1 VAVQTIAT
9 TVGTSPTQ
17 IIPAEAYAMPG
28 SVQTII
34 SNTSSGIVYI
44 GPAGVTASTGVAI
57 AANSNLNLG
66 TLNSQLYAVVGTG
79 TATVVVG
86 LFS

>member
-1 VAVQTIAT
+1 MAVQTIST
-9 TVGTSPTQ
+9 TVGTTATQ

-34 SNTSSGIVYI
+34 SNLGSVVVYV
-44 GPAGVTASTGVAI
+44 GPAGVTSTTGVAI

-66 TLNSQLYAVVGTG
+66 TLNSQLYAVAAST
-79 TATVVVG
+79 TANVVVG